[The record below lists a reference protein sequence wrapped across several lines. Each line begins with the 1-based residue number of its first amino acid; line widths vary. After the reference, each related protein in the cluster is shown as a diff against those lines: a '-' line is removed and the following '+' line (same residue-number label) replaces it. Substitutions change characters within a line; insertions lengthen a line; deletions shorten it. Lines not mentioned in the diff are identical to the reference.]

1 MLVTS
6 FAFFSLAVLMG
17 ALLLAG
23 RLQKAPVVHG
33 ASGAI
38 GLALL
43 IRAWWRGILS
53 GPFALDAIV
62 LLSAGFC
69 GGLLIALLHR
79 QGRPSPGLLLFLHA
93 SAGGLAYLLLAGF
106 VFGH

>member
-6 FAFFSLAVLMG
+6 FAFLSLAVLLG

-23 RLQKAPVVHG
+23 LLQRASVIHG
-33 ASGAI
+33 GSGLL
-38 GLALL
+38 GLACLFL
-43 IRAWWRGILS
+43 AWRQARLS

-62 LLSAGFC
+62 LLAGGLC
-69 GGLLIALLHR
+69 GGGLIAILHR
-79 QGRPSPGLLLFLHA
+79 QGRPPPGLLLFLHA

-106 VFGH
+106 VFGR